1 MATSEAER
9 FEFRD
14 RLIEKLGE
22 DVATRLM
29 ECLPPF
35 SWTEI
40 ATKDDL
46 NALKEWTGA
55 RFDNLEASIDTRF
68 AGVSAEFVALEG
80 RLSLQIA
87 GLSEKMAEQSEKI
100 AGLSEKMTAQ
110 SAEQSEKI
118 AGLSEKIAGL
128 SEKMTAQTRTLV
140 FAFAGFAATICG
152 AMTGG
157 ILFA

>member
-68 AGVSAEFVALEG
+68 AAVSAEFVALEG

-87 GLSEKMAEQSEKI
+87 ELAQNMAGLSEKMAEQSAEQSEKI
-100 AGLSEKMTAQ
+100 AGLSEKM
-110 SAEQSEKI
+110 AEQ
-118 AGLSEKIAGL
+118 SEKIAGL

-152 AMTGG
+152 AMAGG